1 MTNDELSDCF
11 NDGFLETAAADF
23 EEVDVISTP
32 SDLIRALEDSVP
44 PLDCGSK
51 ADIEPETVSI
61 ALDPTEADTLATLML
76 GYRMRIERDIEALEE
91 DREEAENHTIW
102 TRIDSRIDRL
112 SQYSALL
119 NRTASRILQTL
130 EASNGGAA

>member
-1 MTNDELSDCF
+1 MTNELSDCF
-11 NDGFLETAAADF
+11 NDGFLETAAAYF

-32 SDLIRALEDSVP
+32 SDLIRVLEDSVS

-61 ALDPTEADTLATLML
+61 ALDPIEADTLATLML
-76 GYRMRIERDIEALEE
+76 GYRMKIEVYIDRLRD

-102 TRIDSRIDRL
+102 TRIQSRIDRL
-112 SQYSALL
+112 SQHSALL

>member
-1 MTNDELSDCF
+1 MSELKE
-11 NDGFLETAAADF
+11 LTP
-23 EEVDVISTP
+23 IP
-32 SDLIRALEDSVP
+32 SDLIRALEESISS
-44 PLDCGSK
+44 LDCGSTN
-51 ADIEPETVSI
+51 DIEPETVSI
-61 ALDPTEADTLATLML
+61 ALDPIEADTLATLLL
-76 GYRMRIERDIEALEE
+76 GHRQNIERDILDLEE

-112 SQYSALL
+112 AQYSALL

>member
-1 MTNDELSDCF
+1 MNELKE
-11 NDGFLETAAADF
+11 LTP
-23 EEVDVISTP
+23 IS
-32 SDLIRALEDSVP
+32 SDLIRALEESISS
-44 PLDCGSK
+44 LDCGSK
-51 ADIEPETVSI
+51 ADIEPDTVSI

-76 GYRMRIERDIEALEE
+76 GYRMKIELDIEGLKE